1 MKCKVDIKKA
11 LIKKAIN
18 ISDSQY
24 VKLNREN
31 TLFISQQQIF
41 PSGYTAE
48 KYANVIV
55 DALNKNFGGDIASI
69 RTNIKVDGFEIELN
83 PSEDL
88 VNKYYD
94 EYLSS
99 ALGAKPIIKPGVE
112 ELFNSNPEL
121 ANQVYEA
128 LGFYKTKEDYS
139 SLSKEDR
146 KFFEDLDRR
155 TDSINNRTR
164 KAISEYNKFIS
175 ESNRKKIDEIKKEL
189 SELISNPEKVNKKNL
204 DSLEIISDLQAI
216 TGTDIT
222 ENTYDIFASLSK
234 ETNPD
239 VLLDKLS
246 ELVKELDYWKNYE
259 KEYTEITPE
268 QKQQALQLYSQYLD
282 TIFPN
287 SKVKDIVYHGTDK
300 VFDSFKTFKDSNV
313 EGVFYTYNKDSAK
326 IFGNI
331 LTIVVNSKTPL
342 IEEDSVLYDSISL
355 EAKEKL
361 SKDYDSVITPNEM
374 GVIFEPEQIHILGS
388 KQDIEG
394 FKEFTS
400 NVKPKVL
407 ESKDRVVFGHPAIGK
422 SFLKDKK
429 DNRFISLDDDYSAEI
444 KTNVENIANTY
455 NVTTYQVK
463 DGGNQKWNKEYDAM
477 MQNLFD
483 VARKRAISE
492 NKTLFTSNT
501 NLLKNNINSFDK
513 VINISDEEF
522 FKRIKQRQEK
532 GGAKY
537 DIKEWK
543 SQINN
548 AISKVPASKVIN
560 TDKFLSDL
568 LQEPSNL
575 NNAKTLL
582 EKVEPINNEKLFSD
596 LANLI
601 FTEDVIRYLHKENM
615 SRLSLE
621 TYAKEVQ
628 ILADNLI
635 GLGYTK
641 EEVLTTIKC
650 L

>member
-48 KYANVIV
+48 KYANVVV

-94 EYLSS
+94 GYLSS
-99 ALGAKPIIKPGVE
+99 ALGAKP
-112 ELFNSNPEL
+112 
-121 ANQVYEA
+121 A
-128 LGFYKTKEDYS
+128 
-139 SLSKEDR
+139 
-146 KFFEDLDRR
+146 
-155 TDSINNRTR
+155 
-164 KAISEYNKFIS
+164 
-175 ESNRKKIDEIKKEL
+175 
-189 SELISNPEKVNKKNL
+189 
-204 DSLEIISDLQAI
+204 
-216 TGTDIT
+216 
-222 ENTYDIFASLSK
+222 
-234 ETNPD
+234 D
-239 VLLDKLS
+239 V
-246 ELVKELDYWKNYE
+246 
-259 KEYTEITPE
+259 I
-268 QKQQALQLYSQYLD
+268 
-282 TIFPN
+282 
-287 SKVKDIVYHGTDK
+287 
-300 VFDSFKTFKDSNV
+300 
-313 EGVFYTYNKDSAK
+313 
-326 IFGNI
+326 
-331 LTIVVNSKTPL
+331 
-342 IEEDSVLYDSISL
+342 
-355 EAKEKL
+355 
-361 SKDYDSVITPNEM
+361 
-374 GVIFEPEQIHILGS
+374 
-388 KQDIEG
+388 
-394 FKEFTS
+394 
-400 NVKPKVL
+400 L